1 MEMGGFVL
9 GEKKKNGVFPPPLH
23 PQSVLSQFMKI
34 LLLLLSPSQLMD
46 PNSHAYEG
54 YELPA

>member
-9 GEKKKNGVFPPPLH
+9 GKQINGVFPPFTPL
-23 PQSVLSQFMKI
+23 SVLSQFTKI
-34 LLLLLSPSQLMD
+34 LLLLSPSQLMD
-46 PNSHAYEG
+46 SNYHAYEG

>member
-9 GEKKKNGVFPPPLH
+9 GGKKKIWCIPPSTP
-23 PQSVLSQFMKI
+23 PGVLSQFVKI
-34 LLLLLSPSQLMD
+34 LLLLSPSQLMD
-46 PNSHAYEG
+46 LNSHAYEG